1 MSLAAGVIAIVL
13 VVFFLVGVAVGV
25 IVVFAL
31 SARRADKA
39 EREEPWPQAPRAD
52 WPYLGDPDPDP
63 DPDDEEPGPP
73 SWWQDRGGR

>member
-13 VVFFLVGVAVGV
+13 FVFFLVGVAVGV

-39 EREEPWPQAPRAD
+39 EHQEPSPQAPRAD
-52 WPYLGDPDPDP
+52 WPYLGEP
-63 DPDDEEPGPP
+63 DPDDEGPGRPP
-73 SWWQDRGGR
+73 WRQDRGGR